1 MKLENCSTKTVIT
14 TSIASGVIG
23 VTDLWQMSHL
33 HAKKRSCYAMIATAV
48 NSLQNV
54 FPVTRLSCLVP
65 GNLNTT
71 ATPGMKAAL
80 FATPVSSP

>member
-1 MKLENCSTKTVIT
+1 
-14 TSIASGVIG
+14 
-23 VTDLWQMSHL
+23 
-33 HAKKRSCYAMIATAV
+33 MIATAV